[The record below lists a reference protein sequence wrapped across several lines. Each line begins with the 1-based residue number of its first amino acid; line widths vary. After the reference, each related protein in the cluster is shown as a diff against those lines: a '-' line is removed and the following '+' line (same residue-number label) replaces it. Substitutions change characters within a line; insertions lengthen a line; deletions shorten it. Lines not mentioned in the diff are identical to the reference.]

1 MKFLYSIIICLLLG
15 TQISVAQTQLFFSD
29 EGGAFD
35 ETVRVKLTAKD
46 FNEVTRFTTSI
57 TWSIAV
63 VEFEAVCIQNLPGLN
78 IGSFDYAG
86 INDGLLTMDW
96 NDPTGQGITWPDG
109 QVLLEICFKVKGP
122 LGSMTPVN
130 LVDNPVPTAIFTIAS
145 GTDPISISKTQ
156 GSVTVTDAVID
167 TLKIFA
173 SQEFATPV
181 ARNTCVKVT
190 AEDFN
195 NIQGFQ
201 FSMAW
206 DASELDYTGIG
217 IENIAGINFDVS
229 NVASGILP
237 IIWDSP
243 VRDGI
248 SMADGETLF
257 EVCFNAQAVPVT
269 TTMIAFVGIPNQI
282 SAADQF
288 NRPMF
293 VETNNGSVTIDFQPV
308 NLLFPD
314 TTIDKGDQFCIDV
327 ASEYFFGITEFEFAF
342 EWDESVLQYEFAN
355 TFTLDD
361 FNSNNFDTDNIS
373 DGELNVFWTDP
384 TNFGAF
390 VANGETI
397 FQLCFTAIG
406 DPGQMTNIES
416 TFSSRALSSISDNQ
430 NVGVEVSGGKVT
442 INDFFAET
450 ISVQNTTCTTKDL
463 GAIDVNVIGGTQPL
477 TINWSNNETT
487 EDISGLNE
495 GFYTITITDSSNPPR
510 VYEKTFE
517 IVLDDPGAPTAT
529 INQDA
534 VVDCLNSPV
543 QLDGTGSSQ
552 GGYNYEWITTGGQIV
567 SGATTLQ
574 PTVQGTGVYILNV
587 TDAATGC
594 CSRTVIDLENAIPPT
609 ADAGQSFELNCYNP
623 IRNIDATNST
633 VGNNIEFNWST
644 NDGNIIRNEDTPFP
658 AIDQPGTYELMV
670 VDTETSC
677 SATTSVTIGSNFTEP
692 TAEAGDIKVITCDT
706 LEQNLNGMGS
716 SEGMEFSYEWTTVD
730 GFLIGGENSL
740 MPTVNAPGFYFITV
754 LDQGNG
760 CEAQDSIRVFGGSD
774 LPFVDPGPDLT
785 LDCNTT
791 ELIITGANA
800 PQGPTFEHYWYTND
814 GNIVSNWNTMTP
826 TIDQPGTYAFEVY
839 NRQTNCR
846 NISSITVFGDY
857 DTPDLVPEQ
866 FRYEF
871 PCHANELEILVNEM
885 SGEPSEYNWI
895 STDGQFAG
903 ATNFRNT
910 TVRSPGTYVLTARNL
925 RNGCES
931 EVRIFVEEPQIPEA
945 NIMTTNVL
953 DCKNEIIQLTGTV
966 VNNVGAPT
974 LRWFTNDG
982 NIIGDTT
989 SIFIQVDQ
997 VGEYFFEVETD
1008 NGCSDLASFIVE
1020 QDTMAPMAILPDSA
1034 FINCSLSEVD
1044 LDGSGSTSGND
1055 ITFNWET
1062 NDGNF
1067 INSNDLTATV
1077 DESGFYFLTILNE
1090 LNGCDAIDSIYVER
1104 DTTGPNIVL
1113 SPMDTIGCGGSI
1125 QLDASGSD
1133 VGDYDWEDAQ
1143 GGNIVSGDDTAMPTV
1158 NQPGLYTL
1166 TLTDPN
1172 TGCESTAET
1181 EVIFSFNLPSA
1192 DAGADFSV
1200 CENAGQ
1206 LNANLPT
1213 GVTGEW
1219 KILTAGA
1226 ELEDITLGNTDV
1238 LNLLPGRNT
1247 FVWFLSADDC
1257 PNYSSDTLQVTF
1269 AENPITEDDLVEAQA
1284 GQTSIAFNIL
1294 NNDDVPVN
1302 RNDYTVEILNIPQVG
1317 NLVDLDNGQFRYE
1330 YSGENAIG
1338 VDFQYEVCSV
1348 ACPDLCSQSTVTI
1361 SFEGIEILNEVPN
1374 VITPNG
1380 DGLNDE
1386 FFFESIGNGTH
1397 PNAALQIF
1405 NRWGDVV
1412 FKAEP
1417 YQNNWRGQN
1426 NSDKELPHGT
1436 YYFVLK
1442 LDPAGQNIIK
1452 GNVTIMN

>member
-1 MKFLYSIIICLLLG
+1 MKFFYSIIICLILG
-15 TQISVAQTQLFFSD
+15 AQVSVAQTQLFFSD

-46 FNEVTRFTTSI
+46 FDNVTRFTTSI

-122 LGSMTPVN
+122 VGSMTPVN
-130 LVDNPVPTAIFTIAS
+130 LVDNPVPTAIYTIDS

-156 GSVTVTDAVID
+156 GSITVTDAVID
-167 TLKIFA
+167 TLKISA
-173 SQEFATPV
+173 SQEFATSIM
-181 ARNTCVKVT
+181 RNTCVKVS

-206 DASELDYTGIG
+206 DANELDFTNIG
-217 IENIAGINFDVS
+217 IENIAGINFDAS

-237 IIWDSP
+237 IVWSSP
-243 VRDGI
+243 GRDGI
-248 SMADGETLF
+248 TMADGETLF
-257 EVCFNAQAVPVT
+257 EVCFNAQAIPVT
-269 TTMIAFVGIPNQI
+269 TTTVTFVGIPNQI

-288 NRPMF
+288 KRPMY

-314 TTIDKGDQFCIDV
+314 TTIDRGEQFCIDV

-355 TFTLDD
+355 TFALND
-361 FNSNNFDTDNIS
+361 FSANNFDTDNVT
-373 DGELNVFWTDP
+373 DGELNVLWTDP

-390 VANGETI
+390 VSNGEII

-406 DPGQMTNIES
+406 DPGEMTNIES
-416 TFSSRALSSISDNQ
+416 NFASRANSSISGNQ
-430 NVGVEVSGGKVT
+430 NVGVELTGGKVT

-450 ISVQNTTCTTKDL
+450 INVQNTTCTTKDL
-463 GAIDVNVIGGTQPL
+463 GAIDVNVIGGVQPL

-529 INQDA
+529 INQDV

-543 QLDGTGSSQ
+543 QLDGGGSSQ
-552 GGYNYEWITTGGQIV
+552 GGFNYQWITTGGQIV
-567 SGATTLQ
+567 SGATTLE
-574 PTVQGTGVYILNV
+574 PTVQGTGVYILSV

-609 ADAGQSFELNCYNP
+609 ADAGLPFELNCYNP

-644 NDGNIIRNEDTPFP
+644 NDGNILRNEDTPFP
-658 AIDQPGTYELMV
+658 AIDQPGTYELQV

-677 SATTSVTIGSNFTEP
+677 SAMTSVMIGSNFMEP
-692 TAEAGDIKVITCDT
+692 MAEAGDIKVITCDT
-706 LEQNLNGMGS
+706 LEQNLNGAGS
-716 SEGMEFSYEWTTVD
+716 STGMEFSYEWTTID
-730 GFLIGGENSL
+730 GFFVGGDNSL
-740 MPTVNAPGFYFITV
+740 TPVVNAPGFYFITV
-754 LDQGNG
+754 LDERNG
-760 CEAQDSIRVFGGSD
+760 CEAKDSIRVFGGSD
-774 LPFVDPGPDLT
+774 LPFVNAGPDLT
-785 LDCNTT
+785 LNCNMT
-791 ELIITGANA
+791 ELVITGAMA
-800 PQGPTFEHYWYTND
+800 PQGPTYEHYWYTND
-814 GNIVSNWNTMTP
+814 GNIVDNWNTMTP
-826 TIDQPGTYAFEVY
+826 TINAPGTYALEVY
-839 NRQTNCR
+839 NRETNCR

-857 DTPDLVPEQ
+857 DAPELIPASFQ
-866 FRYEF
+866 LEF
-871 PCHANELEILVNEM
+871 PCNSSQLDILVDDA
-885 SGEPSEYNWI
+885 STFQVEYLW
-895 STDGQFAG
+895 STNDGQITG
-903 ATNFRNT
+903 ANNFRNT
-910 TVRSPGTYVLTARNL
+910 MVGSAGIYNLTARNL
-925 RNGCES
+925 RNGCDT
-931 EVRIFVEEPQIPEA
+931 EVVITVTEPQIPEA
-945 NIMTTNVL
+945 NIMTNSTL
-953 DCKNEIIQLTGTV
+953 DCNNEVIQLTGSV
-966 VNNVGAPT
+966 MNNLGAPS
-974 LRWFTNDG
+974 LRWYTNDG
-982 NIIGDTT
+982 NILSDTT
-989 SIFIQVDQ
+989 GILIQIDQ
-997 VGEYFFEVETD
+997 VGEYFFQVETD
-1008 NGCSDLASFIVE
+1008 NGCSDLASITVE
-1020 QDTMAPMAILPDSA
+1020 QDTMSPMAILADSA
-1034 FINCSLSEVD
+1034 FINCSISEIE
-1044 LDGSGSTSGND
+1044 LDGSASTDGND
-1055 ITFNWET
+1055 TSFEWTT
-1062 NDGNF
+1062 NEGNF
-1067 INSNDLTATV
+1067 VDSTGLIATA
-1077 DESGFYFLTILNE
+1077 DEDGFYFLTIINE

-1125 QLDASGSD
+1125 QLDATGSD
-1133 VGDYDWEDAQ
+1133 TGDYDWEDAQ
-1143 GGNIVSGDDTAMPTV
+1143 GGNIVSGETTPMPTI

-1181 EVIFSFNLPSA
+1181 EVIFYFNLPSA

-1206 LNANLPT
+1206 LDANTPAD
-1213 GVTGEW
+1213 VTGEW
-1219 KILTAGA
+1219 KILTVGA
-1226 ELEDITLGNTDV
+1226 ELEDATLGNTDII
-1238 LNLLPGRNT
+1238 NLLPGRNT
-1247 FVWFLSADDC
+1247 FVWSLSADDC
-1257 PNYSSDTLQVTF
+1257 PNYSSDTIQVNF
-1269 AENPITEDDLVEAQA
+1269 AESPITEDDLIRAQA
-1284 GQTSIAFNIL
+1284 GQTSVAFNL
-1294 NNDDVPVN
+1294 LSNDNVPVN
-1302 RNDYTVEILNIPQVG
+1302 RNEYTVDVLNIPQVG

-1330 YSGENAIG
+1330 YIGENAIG
-1338 VDFQYEVCSV
+1338 VEFQYEICSV
-1348 ACPDLCSQSTVTI
+1348 DCPDLCSQSTVTI

-1397 PNAALQIF
+1397 PDADLQIF

-1412 FKAEP
+1412 FKAQP

-1442 LDPAGQNIIK
+1442 LDTGGQNIIK